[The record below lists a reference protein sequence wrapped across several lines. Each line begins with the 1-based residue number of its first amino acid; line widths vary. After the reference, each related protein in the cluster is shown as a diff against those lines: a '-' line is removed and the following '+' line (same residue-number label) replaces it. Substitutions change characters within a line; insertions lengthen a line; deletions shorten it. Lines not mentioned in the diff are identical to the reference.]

1 MSKKSWRIYSIPNTN
16 IIFLKRLKLKIRIQN
31 IEFSNISICNCSC
44 VCFNGQRD
52 RIWIRKIEYCI
63 MSICNCS
70 IFLVANAVWVPC
82 FYALMP
88 SNSHASYTRLY
99 QMMDKAMAGQG
110 LAFHPDLPSWWTLKP
125 KFHQL
130 HGLFLQHHL
139 LEMRQVWTIIHK
151 KILAKA

>member
-1 MSKKSWRIYSIPNTN
+1 MSKKSWRIYSIP
-16 IIFLKRLKLKIRIQN
+16 ISFFSKRLKLKIRIQN

-110 LAFHPDLPSWWTLKP
+110 LAFQPGLSIKMDFETKVSPAPWTL
-125 KFHQL
+125 
-130 HGLFLQHHL
+130 
-139 LEMRQVWTIIHK
+139 
-151 KILAKA
+151 LATPSP